1 MLGGVADGG
10 LAAPGVLDLSARL
23 AVDGDDVVVVA
34 ESVRWGLPRERDDG
48 PSLPDP
54 TRLIQRFAP

>member
-1 MLGGVADGG
+1 
-10 LAAPGVLDLSARL
+10 LDLCWARL
-23 AVDGDDVVVVA
+23 AVDDDEVVVVA